1 MFLYTTS
8 KTRCQINTR
17 KRQETIHLAIRKSQ
31 GSPAERVHFR
41 LRLMYVQ
48 ATPVRIHGSRVMDTA
63 VRKHLLV
70 ALLLFWFVHSPR
82 LIKPDFYVVAIFV
95 DLRLILVFTGKMAQS
110 IRYFD
115 QERVPPRWFFIFCFF
130 FHFNLQ
136 FFPSRSSFSFPSF
149 LSGDFFSMEFCGAYY
164 HRSFQHL
171 CNFVAEILHRWH
183 ACHRRSR
190 TNPWNQEDFSKRAG
204 KRKRVQRV
212 KGPCNKKVLQLETFW
227 DATRGFFPSV
237 FLPHLRDFFL
247 LLLLGCFSY
256 IYFLFSLWRT
266 TTDK

>member
-17 KRQETIHLAIRKSQ
+17 KRQETIHLVIRKSQ

-115 QERVPPRWFFIFCFF
+115 QERVPP
-130 FHFNLQ
+130 
-136 FFPSRSSFSFPSF
+136 
-149 LSGDFFSMEFCGAYY
+149 
-164 HRSFQHL
+164 
-171 CNFVAEILHRWH
+171 
-183 ACHRRSR
+183 
-190 TNPWNQEDFSKRAG
+190 
-204 KRKRVQRV
+204 
-212 KGPCNKKVLQLETFW
+212 
-227 DATRGFFPSV
+227 SV
-237 FLPHLRDFFL
+237 IL
-247 LLLLGCFSY
+247 LLLL
-256 IYFLFSLWRT
+256 LFSF
-266 TTDK
+266 